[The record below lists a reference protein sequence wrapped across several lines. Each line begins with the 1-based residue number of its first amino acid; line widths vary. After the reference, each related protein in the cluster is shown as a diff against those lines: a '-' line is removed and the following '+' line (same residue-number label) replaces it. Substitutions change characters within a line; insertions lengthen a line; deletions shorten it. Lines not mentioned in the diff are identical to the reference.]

1 MSSRRRIRRT
11 ESSRTSCKG
20 PAPWNVWAFMT
31 LLCISVHAIA
41 QEAPG
46 YVSQGYTDQVIN
58 RIARFFGLNP
68 GSKNL
73 AQEIAFFSD
82 DIDIRHIA
90 FSPDGKYLAVTS
102 MDELSKHSRE
112 VHIWDWR
119 QEKLIRAL
127 YIPQGSHGDPLAT
140 EVLKWS
146 PDGRFLAT
154 GLGRSGNS
162 VVIRVWNVSDWSV
175 AQDITDPGYG
185 DCTSIAFSPNSQFLI
200 RAVDRGTHGIGDD
213 HVLVYD
219 THTWQKVQGFK
230 LVPYFHPSVMSL
242 SSSGRLMAVAGDFA
256 IPNSGTTQNKDVANT
271 VDDSTAILVYD
282 IKNGSLLRNI
292 RIDPA
297 TITKVSN
304 SPIYSV
310 AISPDEQYVMAGKD
324 AVAQPSP
331 WNPYYKFPALP
342 IYSVATGQE
351 IAAIHE
357 HESAKVVSIRFLHH
371 GQYLVVSEVDGYIQ
385 FWKFPEMR
393 LVQEVRGEASS
404 LAVSPDGQYLA
415 GGGYKKIIVWKIH

>member
-1 MSSRRRIRRT
+1 MNSRSRIRRT
-11 ESSRTSCKG
+11 ESSRTPCKG

-58 RIARFFGLNP
+58 RTERFFGLNP

-73 AQEIAFFSD
+73 AQEVAFFSD
-82 DIDIRHIA
+82 DIDVRHIA

-102 MDELSKHSRE
+102 MDDLSTHGQE

-154 GLGRSGNS
+154 GLGRSGNA

-185 DCTSIAFSPNSQFLI
+185 DCSSIAFSPDSQFLI

-230 LVPYFHPSVMSL
+230 LVPYFYPSVMSL
-242 SSSGRLMAVAGDFA
+242 SSSGRLMAVAGQVIAGRNIAAGQF
-256 IPNSGTTQNKDVANT
+256 ISGPHDGNT
-271 VDDSTAILVYD
+271 ILVYD
-282 IKNGSLLRNI
+282 IKKGTLLKNI
-292 RIDPA
+292 RVEPFMID
-297 TITKVSN
+297 KVSN
-304 SPIYSV
+304 FPPYSV
-310 AISPDEQYVMAGKD
+310 AVSPDERYVMAGVG

-331 WNPYYKFPALP
+331 SNPYYKFPALS
-342 IYSVATGQE
+342 IYSMATGQE
-351 IAAIHE
+351 VAAIHE
-357 HESAKVVSIRFLHH
+357 HDSARVESIRFLRH
-371 GQYLVVSEVDGYIQ
+371 GRYLVASEVDGYIQ

-415 GGGYKKIIVWKIH
+415 GGGYGKIIVWKIH

>member
-58 RIARFFGLNP
+58 RTERFFGLNP

-73 AQEIAFFSD
+73 AQEVAFFSD
-82 DIDIRHIA
+82 DIDVRHIA

-102 MDELSKHSRE
+102 MDDLSTHGQE

-127 YIPQGSHGDPLAT
+127 YLPQGAGGDPLAKEMLT
-140 EVLKWS
+140 WS
-146 PDGRFLAT
+146 PDGKFLAT
-154 GLGRSGNS
+154 CMITPRNNEAS
-162 VVIRVWNVSDWSV
+162 IRVWNISDWTV
-175 AQDITDPGYG
+175 EKDIGVHG
-185 DCTSIAFSPNSQFLI
+185 DGNCTSLSFSPDSQLLI
-200 RAVDRGTHGIGDD
+200 RIADYQDKGEDG
-213 HVLVYD
+213 VLIYD
-219 THTWQKVQGFK
+219 AHTWQKVQGFK
-230 LVPYFHPSVMSL
+230 LVLYFHPSVMSL
-242 SSSGRLMAVAGDFA
+242 SSSGRLMAVAGQVIAGQVIVGPHD
-256 IPNSGTTQNKDVANT
+256 GNT
-271 VDDSTAILVYD
+271 ILVYD
-282 IKNGSLLRNI
+282 IKKGTLLKNI
-292 RIDPA
+292 RVEPFMID
-297 TITKVSN
+297 KVSN
-304 SPIYSV
+304 FPPYSV
-310 AISPDEQYVMAGKD
+310 AVSPDERYVMAGVG

-331 WNPYYKFPALP
+331 SNPYYKFPALS
-342 IYSVATGQE
+342 IYSMATGQE
-351 IAAIHE
+351 VAAIHE
-357 HESAKVVSIRFLHH
+357 HDSARVVSIRFLHH
-371 GQYLVVSEVDGYIQ
+371 GRYLVASEVDGYIR

-404 LAVSPDGQYLA
+404 LTVSPDGQYLA
-415 GGGYKKIIVWKIH
+415 GGGYKKILVWKIH

>member
-1 MSSRRRIRRT
+1 MNSRRRIRRT
-11 ESSRTSCKG
+11 ESSRTPCKG

-58 RIARFFGLNP
+58 RTERFFGLNP

-73 AQEIAFFSD
+73 AQEVAFFSD
-82 DIDIRHIA
+82 DIDVRHIA

-102 MDELSKHSRE
+102 MDDLSTHGQE

-154 GLGRSGNS
+154 GLGRSGNA

-185 DCTSIAFSPNSQFLI
+185 DCSSIAFSPDSQFLI
-200 RAVDRGTHGIGDD
+200 RAVNRGDHGIGDD
-213 HVLVYD
+213 HALVYD
-219 THTWQKVQGFK
+219 THTWQKVDGFK
-230 LVPYFHPSVMSL
+230 LVPYFYPSVMSL
-242 SSSGRLMAVAGDFA
+242 SSSGRLMAVAGQVIAGQVIAGQVIVGPHD
-256 IPNSGTTQNKDVANT
+256 GNT
-271 VDDSTAILVYD
+271 ILVYD
-282 IKNGSLLRNI
+282 IKKGTLLKNI
-292 RIDPA
+292 RVEPFMID
-297 TITKVSN
+297 KVSN
-304 SPIYSV
+304 FPPYSV
-310 AISPDEQYVMAGKD
+310 AVSPDERYVMAGVG

-331 WNPYYKFPALP
+331 SNPYYKFPALS
-342 IYSVATGQE
+342 IYSMATGQE
-351 IAAIHE
+351 VAAIHE
-357 HESAKVVSIRFLHH
+357 HDSARVESIRFLRH
-371 GQYLVVSEVDGYIQ
+371 GRYLVASEVDGYIQ

>member
-1 MSSRRRIRRT
+1 MNSRRRIRRT
-11 ESSRTSCKG
+11 ESSRTPCKG
-20 PAPWNVWAFMT
+20 SAPWNVWALMT
-31 LLCISVHAIA
+31 LLCISVQVMA

-73 AQEIAFFSD
+73 AQEVAFFSD
-82 DIDIRHIA
+82 DIDVRHIA

-102 MDELSKHSRE
+102 MDDLSTHGQE

-127 YIPQGSHGDPLAT
+127 YLPQGAGGDPLAKEMLT
-140 EVLKWS
+140 WS
-146 PDGRFLAT
+146 PDGKFLAT
-154 GLGRSGNS
+154 CMITPRNNEAS
-162 VVIRVWNVSDWSV
+162 IRVWNVSDWTV
-175 AQDITDPGYG
+175 EKDIGIHG
-185 DCTSIAFSPNSQFLI
+185 DGNCTSLAFSPDSQLLVRIADYEEKGEDGVLI
-200 RAVDRGTHGIGDD
+200 
-213 HVLVYD
+213 YD

-242 SSSGRLMAVAGDFA
+242 SSSGRLMAVAGQVIAGQVIVGPHD
-256 IPNSGTTQNKDVANT
+256 GNT
-271 VDDSTAILVYD
+271 ILVYD
-282 IKNGSLLRNI
+282 IKKGTLLKNI
-292 RIDPA
+292 RVEPFMID
-297 TITKVSN
+297 KVSN
-304 SPIYSV
+304 FPPYSV
-310 AISPDEQYVMAGKD
+310 AVSPDERYVMAGVG

-331 WNPYYKFPALP
+331 SNPYYKFPALS
-342 IYSVATGQE
+342 IYSMATGQE
-351 IAAIHE
+351 VAAIHE
-357 HESAKVVSIRFLHH
+357 HDSARVESIRFLRH
-371 GQYLVVSEVDGYIQ
+371 GRYLVASEVDGYIQ

-415 GGGYKKIIVWKIH
+415 GGGYGKIIVWKIH